1 MKKIESYMGVLL
13 IAGTDWAR
21 PFMPFLPKKV
31 GWLCRALLGKP
42 SKGHPYRIL
51 IILPLTWT
59 KVGIFGK
66 PT

>member
-1 MKKIESYMGVLL
+1 MGVLL
-13 IAGTDWAR
+13 VASTDWAC
-21 PFMPFLPKKV
+21 PFMPFLPKRV
-31 GWLCRALLGKP
+31 DGCALLGKP